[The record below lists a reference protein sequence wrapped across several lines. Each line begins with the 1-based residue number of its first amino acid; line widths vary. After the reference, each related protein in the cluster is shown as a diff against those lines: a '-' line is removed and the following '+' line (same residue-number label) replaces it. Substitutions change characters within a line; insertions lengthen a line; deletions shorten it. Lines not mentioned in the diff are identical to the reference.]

1 MNDKRLFDAINK
13 VDNKFIGEMLDDV
26 ENRKKSKRI
35 IFGKSAVKFIAAV
48 AAVVVVFAASI
59 TSFAGVNDDFRQW
72 LSENFGNASVADI
85 SEIDGSVSKMI
96 LNDEFQITGVN
107 ETFVE
112 KVSTEEDNL
121 IVRDVYSIK
130 NNRFFQL
137 VKKSFEGE
145 YKKIKFSFEYC
156 TLNNEISAFNYSNN
170 INAVFEYKTDNNIYM
185 ALDDE
190 DINTE
195 YILCINLK
203 TKEIKKVFEHKT
215 GCNMVMSPNGKII
228 LMNYRADAYWTMLD
242 LLTCKETR
250 VDYICPYAHTNEIKF
265 IDDYT
270 IATPGED
277 YEIAKNTYRTKL
289 NLVDLKT
296 MHCTEYNELGY
307 LDLTWSYKVENGKLK
322 IYNVTDGSCFY
333 VENSVPAENIY
344 AVCSNNDYAIVN
356 SENDEFYL
364 LSYKDKKGIR
374 LSSFN
379 LTDENE
385 EVYIYISNNSDH
397 LICSDG
403 INTFMIDISEF

>member
-13 VDNKFIGEMLDDV
+13 ADNKFISEMLDDV

-72 LSENFGNASVADI
+72 LSENFGNANVADI
-85 SEIDGSVSKMI
+85 SEIDESVSKMI
-96 LNDEFQITGVN
+96 LDDEFQIAGVN

-112 KVSTEEDNL
+112 KVSTQEDEL
-121 IVRDVYSIK
+121 IVNEVYSIK
-130 NNRFFQL
+130 NNRFFPL

-145 YKKIKFSFEYC
+145 YEGIPFSFEFC
-156 TLNNEISAFNYSNN
+156 TLNDEISAFNYSSN
-170 INAVFEYKTDNNIYM
+170 IYTVFEYMSGHTVYL

-190 DINTE
+190 DNNTE

-203 TKEIKKVFEHKT
+203 TKEIYKFFEHKT

-242 LLTCKETR
+242 LMTCRETR
-250 VDYICPYAHTNEIKF
+250 VDYIFPYAHTNEIKF

-296 MHCTEYNELGY
+296 MQCTEYNELGY

-379 LTDENE
+379 IDEDK
-385 EVYIYISNNSDH
+385 EVNIFLSNNSNN
-397 LICSDG
+397 LICSNG
-403 INTFMIDISEF
+403 TSTYIIDISKF